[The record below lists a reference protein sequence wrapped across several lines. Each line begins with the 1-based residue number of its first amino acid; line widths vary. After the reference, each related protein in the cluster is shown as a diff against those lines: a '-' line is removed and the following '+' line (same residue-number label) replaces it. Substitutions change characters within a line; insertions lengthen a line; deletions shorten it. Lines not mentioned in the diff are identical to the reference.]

1 MSRESKEMAQLLL
14 DNTSQTFFF
23 DKKKNTDQL
32 QLHFIQLYLFKDHKV

>member
-23 DKKKNTDQL
+23 DKKNTDQL